1 MPVERGEKS
10 IDICKKKSL
19 HLKFL
24 PCRPRETVAIKE
36 RSGPLLSLEML
47 VGLGGCVVLQTRP
60 SFLICSGM
68 SRQAPPQGATVT
80 GLWMRNEPIHS
91 DSQPREGSELFLIL
105 LEFTYIQ
112 LPSTQGIT
120 EFQKSVAS

>member
-1 MPVERGEKS
+1 MPVECGEKS

-60 SFLICSGM
+60 SFLTCSGM
-68 SRQAPPQGATVT
+68 SRQAPPRVPLLLG
-80 GLWMRNEPIHS
+80 WMRNEPIHS